1 MVNAASGLNQL
12 EQQLKLEKAQ
22 VRRAIRTMVV
32 IITSYL
38 ACNSLHVC
46 LYSLEMFWPNF
57 LVIED
62 TQVFQWYYVLCS
74 DMVSILFMVSS
85 MIRLYIYYKYNADTR
100 NEILDTLG
108 CHKKRDRIRAQ
119 IRLGVNGRLLLEAGA
134 LKKPTTTSLSG
145 PETEELLL

>member
-1 MVNAASGLNQL
+1 MVSAASGLNQL

-46 LYSLEMFWPNF
+46 LYSLEMFWPNI
-57 LVIED
+57 LVTESG
-62 TQVFQWYYVLCS
+62 TAFQWYYVLCS

-85 MIRLYIYYKYNADTR
+85 AIRVFIYYKYNADTR
-100 NEILDTLG
+100 NQIKTVLG
-108 CHKKRDRIRAQ
+108 WNKHRDRIRAQ
-119 IRLGVNGRLLLEAGA
+119 VSGG
-134 LKKPTTTSLSG
+134 SLVTN
-145 PETEELLL
+145 ER